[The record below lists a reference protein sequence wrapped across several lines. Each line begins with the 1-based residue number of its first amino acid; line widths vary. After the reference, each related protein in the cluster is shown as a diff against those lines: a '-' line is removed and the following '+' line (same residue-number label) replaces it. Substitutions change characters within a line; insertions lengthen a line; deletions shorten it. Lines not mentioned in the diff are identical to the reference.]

1 MTRTQLEKIIR
12 EELETTLDESNIF
25 DNIRKKKAYCKKN
38 PSAKKCQRED
48 RPSEKNWKKA
58 TQNEDLD
65 EAETKPCK
73 PLMANVV
80 RLVKQD
86 KQKAA
91 GIALDPVLRKVML
104 IVRALPRSKS
114 VKILLA
120 QMLFR
125 ERNGNVAGVNQ

>member
-1 MTRTQLEKIIR
+1 
-12 EELETTLDESNIF
+12 
-25 DNIRKKKAYCKKN
+25 
-38 PSAKKCQRED
+38 
-48 RPSEKNWKKA
+48 
-58 TQNEDLD
+58 
-65 EAETKPCK
+65 
-73 PLMANVV
+73 MANVV